1 MRSELLGLV
10 SIGLTMAVLGTLK
23 FTRLSGRLSSI
34 LIVNIFVLK
43 TNYIKK
49 KFADFMDKFR
59 GFTKFE
65 NNRIL

>member
-1 MRSELLGLV
+1 
-10 SIGLTMAVLGTLK
+10 MAVLGTLK

-34 LIVNIFVLK
+34 LIVNNFVLE

-49 KFADFMDKFR
+49 KLADFMDKHR

-65 NNRIL
+65 NNRI